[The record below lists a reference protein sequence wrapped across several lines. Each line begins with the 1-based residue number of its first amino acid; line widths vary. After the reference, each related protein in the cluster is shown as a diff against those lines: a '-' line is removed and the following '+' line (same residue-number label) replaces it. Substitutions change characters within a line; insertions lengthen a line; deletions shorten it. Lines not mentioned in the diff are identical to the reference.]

1 MDWLQKIQR
10 GDVLRWPSGRLRVVR
25 NVNHY
30 RTPRSTVCN
39 VTFAIQHCSWT
50 HRPTTTY
57 TSNDL
62 RQMGVRPTKARI
74 SLRKKIDRAIQ
85 REISGSPS
93 GPRKGM
99 PRIHGERELFCCDV
113 IGVAI

>member
-1 MDWLQKIQR
+1 MAWIHKIQR

-25 NVNHY
+25 DVHHY
-30 RTPRSTVCN
+30 DTPRSRVCS

-62 RQMGVRPTKARI
+62 RQMGVRPTKARV
-74 SLRKKIDRAIQ
+74 SLRKRIDRAIQ
-85 REISGSPS
+85 REIAGDPS
-93 GPRKGM
+93 GPRKGS
-99 PRIHGERELFCCDV
+99 PRIGSDRELFCCDV
-113 IGVAI
+113 IGVVN